1 MKVKQIKA
9 EEVFDNLKNGE
20 TVVCVTFANEKI
32 NLQKVV
38 NLKSKSFDDV
48 FDYMDEPDNLFFK
61 AIKEE
66 TK

>member
-20 TVVCVTFANEKI
+20 TVVCVTFAGKPVH
-32 NLQKVV
+32 QKVV
-38 NLKSKSFDDV
+38 HLKTKPLEEI
-48 FDYMDEPDNLFFK
+48 FDYMDKPDNLFFK
-61 AIKEE
+61 AITEE